1 MSPKGTILQCDVSG
15 QIMMRSYLSGMPECK
30 IGINDKLLYENKT
43 QNAGSRQPSKTVEL
57 DDCQFHQCVK
67 LGKFDA
73 NRTITF
79 IPPDGEFELMR
90 YRTTD
95 NITLPFK
102 VHAVVN
108 ELTSNRVEFRIAIR
122 STFNT
127 QHIFAQKVS
136 IHVPTPPNTVSASIG
151 VSGGKAKYNGSENS
165 LVWKM
170 HRFPANGEFLM
181 TAEATLA
188 STTVKKQ
195 WSRPPIT
202 VDFQVLM
209 FTGSGL
215 QVRFLKIFEKSNYT
229 TVKWVRYM
237 TKAGSYQI
245 RFWTTKKGNW
255 LTKQAI
261 KGIVVMGAAQSSEKK
276 ELRMVIMGPP
286 GAGKGT
292 QAPRI
297 KDTYCVC
304 HLATGDMLREAVRD
318 GTSVIPRV

>member
-1 MSPKGTILQCDVSG
+1 MSWRRPDIKYRKNEAFVDIIESINLIMSPKGTILQCDVSG

-215 QVRFLKIFEKSNYT
+215 QVRFLKIFEKSNYP

-245 RFWTTKKGNW
+245 RF
-255 LTKQAI
+255 
-261 KGIVVMGAAQSSEKK
+261 
-276 ELRMVIMGPP
+276 
-286 GAGKGT
+286 
-292 QAPRI
+292 
-297 KDTYCVC
+297 
-304 HLATGDMLREAVRD
+304 
-318 GTSVIPRV
+318 